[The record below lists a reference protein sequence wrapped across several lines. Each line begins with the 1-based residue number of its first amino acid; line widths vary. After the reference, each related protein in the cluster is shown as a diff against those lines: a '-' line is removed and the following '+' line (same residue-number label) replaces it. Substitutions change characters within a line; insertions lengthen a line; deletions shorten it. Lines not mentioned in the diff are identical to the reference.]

1 MVRVRLNVRRTRKG
15 GKEYPTYYITLPKDV
30 VESLTLSTVRELE
43 LRIREV
49 DGKIA
54 IVLTKP

>member
-1 MVRVRLNVRRTRKG
+1 MRVRLNVRKTTKG
-15 GKEYPTYYITLPKDV
+15 GKEYTTYYITLPKDI

-43 LRIREV
+43 LRIQEV
-49 DGKIA
+49 NGKLA